1 MNPYLNNNLASI
13 SPFAQGYG
21 IPVDPDIFRYIKVS
35 GPATTCRLIYIRMH
49 QGELD
54 CLFQLSSPISIPD
67 KHIVR
72 CLDMVSDTDY
82 VFAAGMNTMLIGVGT
97 LAGMDGQ
104 LACTLPIDNVH
115 ISAQPPVVGYI
126 DIRLGVG
133 RSTTPSILYIQT
145 AGQIAATYAQRTLT
159 LGYLGARPAL
169 QLCDQAAISTGYGVR
184 SINGVQ
190 GKYLNIEG
198 HPDAVD
204 ITHVTRDLQD
214 DPVVYKLQ
222 ISSQHPTLG
231 CMQGEE

>member
-13 SPFAQGYG
+13 SPFEQGYG

-35 GPATTCRLIYIRMH
+35 GPATTCRLIYIHIH
-49 QGELD
+49 QGALD
-54 CLFQLSSPISIPD
+54 CLFQLSNRINISD
-67 KHIVR
+67 KHVVR
-72 CLDMVSDTDY
+72 CLDMVADTDY
-82 VFAAGMNTMLIGVGT
+82 VFEAGINTLLIGVGT
-97 LAGMDGQ
+97 VDGMDKQ
-104 LACTLPIDNVH
+104 LACTLPVDNVH
-115 ISAQPPVVGYI
+115 ISAQPPVIGYT

-133 RSTTPSILYIQT
+133 RNTTPSILYVQT

-159 LGYLGARPAL
+159 LGYLGTRPAL

-198 HPDAVD
+198 HPDGVD

-214 DPVVYKLQ
+214 DPAVYKLQ

-231 CMQGEE
+231 CTQDRE